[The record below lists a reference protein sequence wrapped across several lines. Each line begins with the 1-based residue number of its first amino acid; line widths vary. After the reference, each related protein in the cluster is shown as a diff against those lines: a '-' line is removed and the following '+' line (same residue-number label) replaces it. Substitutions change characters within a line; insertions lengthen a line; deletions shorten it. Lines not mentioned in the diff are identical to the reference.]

1 MDLRAVE
8 RWLRPIL
15 NYDPDL
21 QESPVRAFSVP
32 VSS

>member
-8 RWLRPIL
+8 RWLRPVL

-21 QESPVRAFSVP
+21 QESPRESAA
-32 VSS
+32 